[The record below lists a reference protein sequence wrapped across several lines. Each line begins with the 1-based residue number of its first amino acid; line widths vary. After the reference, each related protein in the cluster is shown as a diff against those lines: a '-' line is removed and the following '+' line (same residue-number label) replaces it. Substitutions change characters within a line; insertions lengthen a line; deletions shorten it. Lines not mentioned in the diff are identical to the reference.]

1 MKKLLLCCLCTL
13 YTLPIL
19 CKTATNLSEVMPL
32 LQAPVRTSA
41 QNEQV
46 LQLFITAKQPDLI
59 FSTGAS
65 LVRIPPTS
73 AQQTKLFRLLLR
85 EQEPL
90 KQVFAAIIL
99 TAMGNNYA
107 ETTPLLQEAISST
120 DPALRA
126 YAAAAYTIL
135 NPSDTSY
142 APYIVN
148 LYIYDAAFA
157 QRAMN
162 LIAGNEKQLLKQLKS
177 ASQSTNAQI
186 RSAAASWLADMGTEQ
201 AANVLLKMAKKET
214 DTNAIVSVASA
225 LAKNRSW
232 TLEPILKGLKTK
244 PSAAS
249 ASVYTLALGF
259 MTGYAVEP
267 LRQAL
272 QSTDENTRINAIRAA
287 TYMAGVLASPDA
299 ALYTSDKN
307 FDIGLLK
314 SLIAPITALSHYGSA
329 SVKPYAESA
338 LHQIAKLK

>member
-1 MKKLLLCCLCTL
+1 MKKLLLCCVCAF
-13 YTLPIL
+13 YALPIL
-19 CKTATNLSEVMPL
+19 GQSAVTLEKVMPL
-32 LQAPVRTSA
+32 LQAPVRSAA

-65 LVRIPPTS
+65 LVRLPPTL
-73 AQQTKLFRLLLR
+73 AQQNKLFRLLLR

-99 TAMGNNYA
+99 TAMGQQYT
-107 ETTPLLQEAISST
+107 ETVPLLQQAISST
-120 DPALRA
+120 DPAVRA
-126 YAAAAYTIL
+126 YAATAYTIL
-135 NPSDTSY
+135 YPSDTSY
-142 APYIVN
+142 ATYVVN

-162 LIAGNEKQLLKQLKS
+162 LIATNDAQLVKWLKT
-177 ASQSTNAQI
+177 ATQSPEAQI
-186 RSAAASWLADMGTEQ
+186 RSAAASWLADLQTQQ
-201 AANVLLKMAKKET
+201 AVKLLFKMAKRET
-214 DTNAIVSVASA
+214 DKTVIISIASA
-225 LAKNRSW
+225 LAKNRSQ
-232 TLEPILKGLKTK
+232 TLEPLLKELNAK
-244 PSAAS
+244 PTSSA

-267 LRQAL
+267 LKQAL
-272 QSTDENTRINAIRAA
+272 QSPHENTRINAIRAA

-299 ALYTSDKN
+299 SLYTSDKN

-314 SLIAPITALSHYGSA
+314 SLIAQLTALSHYGSA
-329 SVKPYAESA
+329 AVKPYAENA